1 MTPAFIADCGH
12 EIPTLP
18 DGHVGGT
25 GYGVD
30 ARGKTRCY
38 ASCADADR
46 TEMLRTSRT
55 ILYFHDEQIIN
66 WPGSLRFDAF
76 NITRSKG
83 LGFGCSYDIVT
94 GRFRGPDGS
103 LWAFRNAGDSQIAR
117 CRRLKDP
124 R

>member
-1 MTPAFIADCGH
+1 MSPAFIADCGH

-18 DGHVGGT
+18 ANHVGGT
-25 GYGVD
+25 GYGLD
-30 ARGKTRCY
+30 AHGKTRCY
-38 ASCADADR
+38 ACCADVDR
-46 TEMLRTSRT
+46 AEMLKSSRAV
-55 ILYFHDEQIIN
+55 LYFHNQQITN

-76 NITRSKG
+76 NITRSEG
-83 LGFGCSYDIVT
+83 RAFGCRYEIVT

-103 LWAFRNAGDSQIAR
+103 LWAFRNAGDNQIAR

>member
-1 MTPAFIADCGH
+1 MTTAFIADCGH
-12 EIPTLP
+12 EIPALP
-18 DGHVGGT
+18 KGHTGGT
-25 GYGVD
+25 GYVVAHGH
-30 ARGKTRCY
+30 TRCY
-38 ASCADADR
+38 ACCAEADR
-46 TEMLRTSRT
+46 AEMLKRSATV
-55 ILYFHDEQIIN
+55 LYIVGSEVTN

-83 LGFGCSYDIVT
+83 IAFGHTYDIVT

-103 LWAFRNAGDSQIAR
+103 LWTFRNAGDNLIAR